1 MPISSEFRDFLLEQL
16 EPLGPVSAR
25 RMFGGA
31 GLFYGSVM
39 FALLINDVMYLKTD
53 EVSQTAFEEV
63 GSEPFSY
70 QRGDKQQALK
80 TLWRVPDDVMDE
92 AEQLLEW
99 SRTAVD
105 AALAASR
112 AKEAKASKKR
122 A

>member
-1 MPISSEFRDFLLEQL
+1 MPVSSEFRDFLLEQL

-31 GLFYGSVM
+31 GLFYGTVM

-53 EVSQTAFEEV
+53 EASQQAYEDA

-80 TLWRVPDDVMDE
+80 TLWRVPDEIMDDCE
-92 AEQLLEW
+92 VLLVW
-99 SRTAVD
+99 ARVAVD

-112 AKEAKASKKR
+112 AKSKSSKKKT
-122 A
+122 

>member
-1 MPISSEFRDFLLEQL
+1 MPVSSEFRDFLLEQL

-31 GLFYGSVM
+31 GLFYGTVM

-53 EVSQTAFEEV
+53 EASQQAYEDA

-80 TLWRVPDDVMDE
+80 TLWRVPDEIMDDSE
-92 AEQLLEW
+92 ELLVW
-99 SRTAVD
+99 SRVAVD
-105 AALAASR
+105 AALAAR
-112 AKEAKASKKR
+112 AIPT
-122 A
+122 

>member
-1 MPISSEFRDFLLEQL
+1 MPVSSEFRDYLLEQL

-53 EVSQTAFEEV
+53 EASQVDFEDA
-63 GSEPFSY
+63 GTEPFSY

-80 TLWRVPDDVMDE
+80 TLWRVPDDVMDDVDD
-92 AEQLLEW
+92 LLAW
-99 SRTAVD
+99 SRRAVD

-112 AKEAKASKKR
+112 KKNK
-122 A
+122 